1 MKLNLGCGNKRQPE
15 FINVDKFATESTD
28 QVIDLEIMPWPWHDN
43 STSEIRL
50 IHVLEHLGQSSDVYL
65 GIMQEIYRIC
75 RHGATVTIH
84 VPHPRHDNFIGD
96 PTHVRA
102 VTPQSLSLFDK
113 SLNDAWKI
121 EGVSAATTLAHFMGV
136 DIRLESVITVLDYRW
151 QQKLNSGEVTIESIA
166 IAANDLNNVISEWH
180 ITCVIVKDSL

>member
-1 MKLNLGCGNKRQPE
+1 MKLNLGCGNKKQSG

-28 QVIDLEIMPWPWHDN
+28 QIVDLEIIPWPWNEN
-43 STSEIRL
+43 SISEIRL
-50 IHVLEHLGQSSDVYL
+50 IHVLEHLGQSSEIYL
-65 GIMQEIYRIC
+65 GIIKEIYRIC
-75 RHGATVTIH
+75 KNGATVTIH

-113 SLNDAWKI
+113 SLNDAWKT
-121 EGVSAATTLAHFMGV
+121 EGISAATTLAHFMRV
-136 DIRLESVITVLDYRW
+136 DIRVSSVTTVLDYRW
-151 QQKLNSGEVTIESIA
+151 QKKLNSGEMTIEEIA

-180 ITCVIVKDSL
+180 IECTIMKEL